1 MVSLYKHH
9 APSTTSL
16 SDDADDLDNEE
27 DINQLTFYSNHQ
39 LVPAQWKHSHIVQR
53 PAAVYSP
60 ISTIPQEILI
70 QIFKHLHSSK
80 DIYSALRVS
89 RMWCQCAVELLW
101 HKPSFPKYN
110 TISKMAKLLRKSD
123 STFTYARFIRR
134 LNFLNHGPDFED
146 NAFSVFG
153 RCDRLERLT
162 LIGCKN
168 LTGAMLAK
176 ILPMFSNLVAIDL
189 TGVDNC
195 TSDAIIG
202 LASVASRLQGI
213 NISGCKQVTDPGIVA
228 LSQQCPLLRRVKLSG
243 LVLITDVAISALAT
257 GCPMLLEIDLNG
269 CKLITD
275 VSVRLIWTNL
285 LHMREMR
292 LGHCDKLTDLAFPSP
307 VRVDNEVNP
316 FANARPD
323 DLPPLIINRSFDNL
337 RMLDLTACALITD
350 SAVEGLVSHAP
361 KIRNLVLSKCVLLT
375 DKAVEKIC
383 RLGRHLHYLHLGHAS
398 KISDASVRLLA
409 RSCTRIR
416 YIDFANCVLLTDMS
430 VFELSALPKLRRV
443 GLVRVNQLT
452 DEAIYALG
460 ERHATLERIHL
471 SYCDQISVMA
481 IHFLLLKLHKLTHLS
496 LTGVPSFRQAELQQ
510 FCREAPKDFNSTQR
524 QAFCV
529 FSGKGVSQLRAY
541 LTELFDRITENN
553 NTDDTEYEE
562 EDEFDGE
569 GYQEDETPEPEATF
583 TTSQMQE
590 QGYPR
595 REMLFNPQAA
605 PQPQSMPL
613 PHQPHEFNFQRD
625 RSHRPATL
633 PAPPA
638 QYQPLNIPVTPTA
651 HHLQGATNSLN
662 AQIQASSSNAVASS
676 SRPPRTVR
684 HGHSHGHGQGHG
696 HSRTAADVLP
706 IVESSQS
713 SNTDLP
719 SIVTPSHPGH
729 PGAFH
734 DNGAG
739 FFRSYQDRAATGP
752 SPRGHGALTPDL
764 NYAEIGH
771 GRGAQNAESTTTLA
785 TLRPIPPFAGPRE
798 RAPRRPSVSHVS
810 PAPEPPH
817 SESSRANSADNSEND
832 MRRPV
837 FSQPV
842 PQSGPTNWPYQ
853 EPNVASAQELT
864 ASLQMAL
871 GTGAHADPRARREQF
886 GSSDVLPQGSDSRG
900 HGVRRNLR
908 STLHAAENYA
918 TNFLFGRG
926 TPGDS
931 NSNHG
936 GSSSGSSSRPR

>member
-27 DINQLTFYSNHQ
+27 DNQLTFYSNHQ
-39 LVPAQWKHSHIVQR
+39 LVPAQWKHSRLVQR
-53 PAAVYSP
+53 PAAVSSP

-134 LNFLNHGPDFED
+134 LNFLNHGNDFED
-146 NAFSVFG
+146 AAFSVFG

-168 LTGAMLAK
+168 LSGAILAK

-307 VRVDNEVNP
+307 FRVDNDVNP
-316 FANARPD
+316 YANAQQRED
-323 DLPPLIINRSFDNL
+323 DLPPLIISRSFDNL

-416 YIDFANCVLLTDMS
+416 YIDFASTSFSLSCGRPILSEQLWRCTDCVLLTDMS

-496 LTGVPSFRQAELQQ
+496 LTGVPSFRQSELQQ
-510 FCREAPKDFNSTQR
+510 FCREAPK
-524 QAFCV
+524 
-529 FSGKGVSQLRAY
+529 VS
-541 LTELFDRITENN
+541 F
-553 NTDDTEYEE
+553 
-562 EDEFDGE
+562 
-569 GYQEDETPEPEATF
+569 
-583 TTSQMQE
+583 
-590 QGYPR
+590 
-595 REMLFNPQAA
+595 
-605 PQPQSMPL
+605 
-613 PHQPHEFNFQRD
+613 
-625 RSHRPATL
+625 
-633 PAPPA
+633 
-638 QYQPLNIPVTPTA
+638 
-651 HHLQGATNSLN
+651 
-662 AQIQASSSNAVASS
+662 
-676 SRPPRTVR
+676 
-684 HGHSHGHGQGHG
+684 
-696 HSRTAADVLP
+696 
-706 IVESSQS
+706 
-713 SNTDLP
+713 
-719 SIVTPSHPGH
+719 
-729 PGAFH
+729 
-734 DNGAG
+734 
-739 FFRSYQDRAATGP
+739 
-752 SPRGHGALTPDL
+752 PD
-764 NYAEIGH
+764 
-771 GRGAQNAESTTTLA
+771 
-785 TLRPIPPFAGPRE
+785 
-798 RAPRRPSVSHVS
+798 
-810 PAPEPPH
+810 
-817 SESSRANSADNSEND
+817 
-832 MRRPV
+832 
-837 FSQPV
+837 
-842 PQSGPTNWPYQ
+842 
-853 EPNVASAQELT
+853 
-864 ASLQMAL
+864 
-871 GTGAHADPRARREQF
+871 
-886 GSSDVLPQGSDSRG
+886 
-900 HGVRRNLR
+900 
-908 STLHAAENYA
+908 
-918 TNFLFGRG
+918 
-926 TPGDS
+926 
-931 NSNHG
+931 
-936 GSSSGSSSRPR
+936 